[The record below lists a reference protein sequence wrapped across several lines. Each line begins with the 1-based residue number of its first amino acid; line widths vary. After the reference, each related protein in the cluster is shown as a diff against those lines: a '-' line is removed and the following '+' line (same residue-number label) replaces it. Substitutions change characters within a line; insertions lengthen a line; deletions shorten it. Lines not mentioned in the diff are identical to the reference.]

1 MKKILNILFSLC
13 LVSTSWAQTTQP
25 AAIDT
30 GANFRNEL
38 LSRGKVSFGIKAGLS
53 YSGLY
58 GKEIGYVF
66 AGNKTDYAP
75 GYHIGVVVD
84 NKIGKNFWLKHELI
98 FNRRITGVQLS
109 DSINGEYGSK
119 LKMSYLELQPF
130 NATFHIKG
138 FQVSAGPYVS
148 ALLAA
153 QIQRKDENGNTFND
167 HSIFGTPDNNES
179 ENKYLQKFDFG
190 INAGVEYLL
199 PIGLSIG
206 AKYTHGLTD
215 IFQYANSYTLGD
227 TKNDNIKIYNR
238 GFMISIGYVFK

>member
-1 MKKILNILFSLC
+1 MKKILNILFSLG
-13 LVSTSWAQTTQP
+13 LVSTSWAQTAQP

-38 LSRGKVSFGIKAGLS
+38 LSRGKVSFGITQGLS
-53 YSGLY
+53 FSSLY

-66 AGNKTDYAP
+66 AGNTADYAV
-75 GYHIGVVVD
+75 GNHLGLIV
-84 NKIGKNFWLKHELI
+84 NNRISKNFWLKHEL
-98 FNRRITGVQLS
+98 FYNRRVTGVQLY
-109 DSINGEYGSK
+109 DSINGRYDSK
-119 LKMSYLELQPF
+119 LKLIYLELQPA
-130 NATFHIKG
+130 NTTFHLKG
-138 FQVSAGPYVS
+138 FQVYAGPYIS
-148 ALLAA
+148 ALLDAHIA
-153 QIQRKDENGNTFND
+153 RKDINGNLFND
-167 HSIFGTPDNNES
+167 HNIFGTPDNNES
-179 ENKYLQKFDFG
+179 ESKYLQKFDFG

-238 GFMISIGYVFK
+238 GFMISIGFVFK